1 MWKPGAP
8 PLPTH
13 PSPAILSAALS
24 GSPVSFAALRL
35 SQRSDAL
42 RSQLHLLST
51 RSTFSEPC
59 FRRLLLQSRS
69 GRFLSGV
76 ENHSLTYCVF
86 LSSTSYT
93 HARTLS
99 LSVSNLGSRF
109 SCLLLLLHQVRRA
122 NTPALKHTVQ
132 DKHQNQRQNTRAG
145 PRGCTRTSYFCIQN
159 KRLLNWT

>member
-76 ENHSLTYCVF
+76 EKHSLTYCVF

-109 SCLLLLLHQVRRA
+109 SYLLLLLHRVRRA
-122 NTPALKHTVQ
+122 NTPASNTPFKISTKTK
-132 DKHQNQRQNTRAG
+132 DKTRVLDLGVAHALATFVSKTKD
-145 PRGCTRTSYFCIQN
+145 C
-159 KRLLNWT
+159 

>member
-1 MWKPGAP
+1 MP

-24 GSPVSFAALRL
+24 GSPVSFAALRP

-51 RSTFSEPC
+51 RPTFSEPC

-99 LSVSNLGSRF
+99 LSVSNLGSCF
-109 SCLLLLLHQVRRA
+109 HICCSYCIKCGEQTHQPS
-122 NTPALKHTVQ
+122 NTPYKISTKTKDKTRVLDLGVAHALATFV
-132 DKHQNQRQNTRAG
+132 
-145 PRGCTRTSYFCIQN
+145 S
-159 KRLLNWT
+159 